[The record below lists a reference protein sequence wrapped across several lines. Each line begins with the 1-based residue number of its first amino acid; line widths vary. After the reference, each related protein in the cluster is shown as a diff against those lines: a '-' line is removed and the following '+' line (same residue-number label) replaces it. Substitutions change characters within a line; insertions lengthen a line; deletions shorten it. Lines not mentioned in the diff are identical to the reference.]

1 MPLIKVQILGTKVG
15 LPGLVTGLPQD
26 LVIGSPAITRWNE
39 GEGWISKGKDCC
51 DQNKNVRDAG
61 EANQQLSSQ
70 EFCLLALDLASLN
83 INFFPYFLS
92 PF

>member
-1 MPLIKVQILGTKVG
+1 MPLINVQILGTKVG
-15 LPGLVTGLPQD
+15 LLGLVTGLPQD
-26 LVIGSPAITRWNE
+26 LVIGNPAITKWNE

-51 DQNKNVRDAG
+51 DQNKRVRDTG
-61 EANQQLSSQ
+61 EANRKLSSQ
-70 EFCLLALDLASLN
+70 EFYLLALDLASLK